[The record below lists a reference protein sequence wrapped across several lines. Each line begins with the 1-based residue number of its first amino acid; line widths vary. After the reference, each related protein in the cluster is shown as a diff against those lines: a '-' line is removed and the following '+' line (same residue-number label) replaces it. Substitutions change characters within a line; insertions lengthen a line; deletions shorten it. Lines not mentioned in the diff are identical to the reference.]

1 LHITNYEFSI
11 IIFSLRAIFYVF
23 ILNVLFCPYTI
34 SMLSFRTGLPQ
45 YRLSPLKAQIL
56 AYFQKILD
64 IHSFVGIITQQLSNS
79 ATQQLSN
86 SATQQLRRKVCLR
99 SEKRAA
105 FTFRQQHHYFS
116 SIFADGKRTVRLFYF
131 KPQRVPRMRSQI
143 ERRVDK
149 DIPSKTLAFSA
160 SFAGALRKRTAKHIL
175 YSQDS
180 SINFVP
186 HNYTLCI
193 INYLL
198 FSAFYRRSR
207 LAVWFDSG

>member
-1 LHITNYEFSI
+1 MQFPFFAPI
-11 IIFSLRAIFYVF
+11 IA
-23 ILNVLFCPYTI
+23 N
-34 SMLSFRTGLPQ
+34 MLSQRNGFLQHQPP
-45 YRLSPLKAQIL
+45 LSKVQLLFSVA
-56 AYFQKILD
+56 AYFQKVVD

-79 ATQQLSN
+79 ATRL
-86 SATQQLRRKVCLR
+86 CPD
-99 SEKRAA
+99 KRAI
-105 FTFRQQHHYFS
+105 FSFKQHHYYFFS

-131 KPQRVPRMRSQI
+131 KPQRALSMRRKI

-160 SFAGALRKRTAKHIL
+160 SFVGALRKRTAKHIP

-193 INYLL
+193 INYPL

-207 LAVWFDSG
+207 PAVWFDSG

>member
-1 LHITNYEFSI
+1 MSYNNDS
-11 IIFSLRAIFYVF
+11 
-23 ILNVLFCPYTI
+23 
-34 SMLSFRTGLPQ
+34 RTP
-45 YRLSPLKAQIL
+45 R
-56 AYFQKILD
+56 
-64 IHSFVGIITQQLSNS
+64 QQLQAFSQKNYKKFCKGTWHVCNGYYTYS

-86 SATQQLRRKVCLR
+86 SASRLCPD
-99 SEKRAA
+99 KRAI
-105 FTFRQQHHYFS
+105 FSFKQQHHYIFS

-131 KPQRVPRMRSQI
+131 KPQRALSMRRKI

-160 SFAGALRKRTAKHIL
+160 SFAGALRKRTAKHIP

-193 INYLL
+193 INYPL

-207 LAVWFDSG
+207 PAVWFDSG

>member
-1 LHITNYEFSI
+1 
-11 IIFSLRAIFYVF
+11 
-23 ILNVLFCPYTI
+23 
-34 SMLSFRTGLPQ
+34 MLSQRIGFLQ
-45 YRLSPLKAQIL
+45 YQPPLSKVQLLFSVA
-56 AYFQKILD
+56 AYLQKVVD
-64 IHSFVGIITQQLSNS
+64 IKIVDATITQQLSNS

-86 SATQQLRRKVCLR
+86 SATQQLSNSATQQLSNSATRLCPD
-99 SEKRAA
+99 KRAI
-105 FTFRQQHHYFS
+105 FSFKQHHYYFFS

-131 KPQRVPRMRSQI
+131 KPQRALSMRRKI

-160 SFAGALRKRTAKHIL
+160 SFVGALRKRTAKHIP

-193 INYLL
+193 INYPL

-207 LAVWFDSG
+207 PAVWFDSG

>member
-1 LHITNYEFSI
+1 
-11 IIFSLRAIFYVF
+11 
-23 ILNVLFCPYTI
+23 
-34 SMLSFRTGLPQ
+34 MLSFRTGLPQ

>member
-1 LHITNYEFSI
+1 MIAERPDSSYKHSPKKTTKSFAKALDT
-11 IIFSLRAIFYVF
+11 YVMGTT
-23 ILNVLFCPYTI
+23 L
-34 SMLSFRTGLPQ
+34 
-45 YRLSPLKAQIL
+45 
-56 AYFQKILD
+56 
-64 IHSFVGIITQQLSNS
+64 TQQLSNS

-86 SATQQLRRKVCLR
+86 SATQQLSNSASRLCPD
-99 SEKRAA
+99 KRAI
-105 FTFRQQHHYFS
+105 FSFKQQHHYIFS

-131 KPQRVPRMRSQI
+131 KPQRALSMRRKI

-160 SFAGALRKRTAKHIL
+160 SFAGALRKRTAKHIP

-193 INYLL
+193 INYPL
-198 FSAFYRRSR
+198 FSAFYRKSR
-207 LAVWFDSG
+207 PAVWFDSG

>member
-1 LHITNYEFSI
+1 
-11 IIFSLRAIFYVF
+11 
-23 ILNVLFCPYTI
+23 
-34 SMLSFRTGLPQ
+34 MLSFRTVLPQ
-45 YRLSPLKAQIL
+45 YKNSPPKAQIP
-56 AYFQKILD
+56 AYFQKVLD
-64 IHSFVGIITQQLSNS
+64 THSFVGIITQQLSNS

-116 SIFADGKRTVRLFYF
+116 SIFADGKRTVNLFPI

-160 SFAGALRKRTAKHIL
+160 SFAGALRKRTAKHIP

-207 LAVWFDSG
+207 LAVCFDSG

>member
-1 LHITNYEFSI
+1 MFSH
-11 IIFSLRAIFYVF
+11 
-23 ILNVLFCPYTI
+23 
-34 SMLSFRTGLPQ
+34 RTELPQ
-45 YRLSPLKAQIL
+45 YKKYPSKAQTP
-56 AYFQKILD
+56 ATNPRNGLD
-64 IHSFVGIITQQLSNS
+64 ILVIGATITQQLSNS

-86 SATQQLRRKVCLR
+86 SASRLCPD
-99 SEKRAA
+99 KRAI
-105 FTFRQQHHYFS
+105 FSFKQQHHYIFS

-131 KPQRVPRMRSQI
+131 KPQRALSMRRKI

-149 DIPSKTLAFSA
+149 DISSKTLAFSA
-160 SFAGALRKRTAKHIL
+160 SFAGVLKKRTAKHIP

-193 INYLL
+193 INYPL

-207 LAVWFDSG
+207 SAVWFDSG

>member
-1 LHITNYEFSI
+1 M
-11 IIFSLRAIFYVF
+11 
-23 ILNVLFCPYTI
+23 LNRFTV
-34 SMLSFRTGLPQ
+34 LPQ
-45 YRLSPLKAQIL
+45 HQPPLSKVQLLFSVA
-56 AYFQKILD
+56 AYFQKIVD

-99 SEKRAA
+99 PEKRVA
-105 FTFRQQHHYFS
+105 FTFRQHHHYFFS

-131 KPQRVPRMRSQI
+131 KPQRALSMRRKI

-149 DIPSKTLAFSA
+149 DIPSKTLPFSA
-160 SFAGALRKRTAKHIL
+160 SFAGALRERTAKHIP

-193 INYLL
+193 INYPL

-207 LAVWFDSG
+207 PAVWFDSG

>member
-1 LHITNYEFSI
+1 
-11 IIFSLRAIFYVF
+11 
-23 ILNVLFCPYTI
+23 
-34 SMLSFRTGLPQ
+34 MLSSRTVLPQ
-45 YRLSPLKAQIL
+45 YQLSPPKAQIP
-56 AYFQKILD
+56 AYFQKVLD
-64 IHSFVGIITQQLSNS
+64 THSFVGIITQQLSNS

-86 SATQQLRRKVCLR
+86 SATQQLSNSATQQLRRKVCLR
-99 SEKRAA
+99 LEKRAA
-105 FTFRQQHHYFS
+105 FLFRQQHHYFFS
-116 SIFADGKRTVRLFYF
+116 SFFADGKRTVRLFYF
-131 KPQRVPRMRSQI
+131 EPQRVPRMRSQI

-160 SFAGALRKRTAKHIL
+160 SFAGALRKRTAKHIP

-207 LAVWFDSG
+207 LAVCFDSG